1 MMNFYCSCILLLH
14 VVAVAHSLPP
24 EDLPL
29 FFGASNEIPAVPRKT
44 WSDVVKDSCRKGK
57 RHDAPRL
64 CKDVQDRFHFQH
76 LASLRHPVVV
86 EKAPPTMQWPAFRA
100 QRWKNLDPKSRSN
113 LFVDTFG
120 LIKISG
126 VQKSK
131 NSPIFVYEERNRLLG
146 KTTKYVKNKAVKK
159 ITMKGDTFFNRM
171 NPDNPNKGYYYYS
184 RSLPSLSVA
193 ETEQSKAA
201 MEETIEV
208 MSDGSTLP
216 ETGTATTTTSAAMDN
231 IAREFAPQSMFNV
244 TYTQPTRAPSATSPT
259 ATSPTTPSVTSSTAT
274 TDMPQSAGSYLW
286 LSGPGITASCHYDRS
301 HNFFVQVSGAKR
313 FYLWSPLQL
322 KELYIYPFYHPRDRQ
337 SQFINLEWNE
347 RSERSYPL
355 PTTTNARVPAYSIDL
370 KPGDVLYVPPY
381 WAHRVTSL
389 TSSVS
394 INTWSP
400 GEELHVGSLLNSI
413 GLPKGLEG
421 ILNTSLVVEEDRKNR
436 KHASGVAAVFV
447 REVLVHTLDL
457 LSTVD
462 RHKKNKKKKQTPKSY
477 NIYNTK
483 FQPTNLALKLVQ
495 TLFKARYSPIGHLWQ
510 GCLHFEP
517 NRCPRTVNL
526 SESERMD
533 TTKKVHQIVQSF
545 QPLVGVPYG
554 IDVAEMILKDYVER
568 LATFVA
574 GVEGSCM
581 YLRCIGEQ
589 HSFVVVA

>member
-1 MMNFYCSCILLLH
+1 MGTWYRLEFTIRMYPCWVLLLLQL
-14 VVAVAHSLPP
+14 AHSLPP
-24 EDLPL
+24 EDLPQ
-29 FFGASNEIPAVPRKT
+29 FFGASDEIPAVPRKT
-44 WSDVVKDSCRKGK
+44 WSDVVKDSCKKGK
-57 RHDAPRL
+57 RLYAPRL
-64 CKDVQDRFHFQH
+64 CNDVQDRFHFQH
-76 LASLRHPVVV
+76 LASLRHPVVIA
-86 EKAPPTMQWPAFRA
+86 KAPPTMQWPAFRA

-120 LIKISG
+120 LTKMTG

-146 KTTKYVKNKAVKK
+146 KTTKYVKNKALKK
-159 ITMKGDTFFNRM
+159 IAIKGGTFFNRM
-171 NPDNPNKGYYYYS
+171 DPDNPNKGYYYYS
-184 RSLPSLSVA
+184 RSLPA
-193 ETEQSKAA
+193 I
-201 MEETIEV
+201 EETMEV
-208 MSDGSTLP
+208 MSDGSALP
-216 ETGTATTTTSAAMDN
+216 ETGSATTTSSAMDN
-231 IAREFAPQSMFNV
+231 IAHEFAPQSMFNV
-244 TYTQPTRAPSATSPT
+244 TYTQPTRAPSATPSPIP
-259 ATSPTTPSVTSSTAT
+259 SPTTLSVTSSTAT
-274 TDMPQSAGSYLW
+274 IDMPQSAGSYLW

-347 RSERSYPL
+347 RSEHSYPL
-355 PTTTNARVPAYSIDL
+355 PTTANARVPAYSIDL

-462 RHKKNKKKKQTPKSY
+462 GKKKKKQTQKSY
-477 NIYNTK
+477 KIYNTK
-483 FQPTNLALKLVQ
+483 FQPTTSALKLIQ

-533 TTKKVHQIVQSF
+533 TAKKVHQIVQSF

-589 HSFVVVA
+589 YSFVVVA